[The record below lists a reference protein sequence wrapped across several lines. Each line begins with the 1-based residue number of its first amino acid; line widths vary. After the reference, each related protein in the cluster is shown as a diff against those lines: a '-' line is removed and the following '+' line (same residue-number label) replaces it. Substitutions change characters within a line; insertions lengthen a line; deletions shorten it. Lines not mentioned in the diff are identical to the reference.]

1 MKTLIWFIV
10 VGVVFGILW
19 NQGYLKRFSAYW
31 QATMEEL
38 KKCTWPTWDE
48 LKGSTVVVILSI
60 LLIGGFTVVVDY
72 VLANVFARL

>member
-38 KKCTWPTWDE
+38 KKCTWPTRDE
-48 LKGSTVVVILSI
+48 LTGSTVVVILSVI
-60 LLIGGFTVVVDY
+60 LLGVFTFVVDQ
-72 VLANVFARL
+72 VLFRLFI